1 MANVMSLLRPLLLDN
16 VPSIQQSV
24 REPFIF
30 LNPYPYPPNPCPY
43 PLHLYPYRLNPYPS
57 PLHTYPGL
65 LPKSVPLF
73 HYPYPFPP

>member
-30 LNPYPYPPNPCPY
+30 LNPYPYPLNPYPY
-43 PLHLYPYRLNPYPS
+43 PLHYVPWFVPS
-57 PLHTYPGL
+57 IRTVIPL
-65 LPKSVPLF
+65 SVPL
-73 HYPYPFPP
+73 PP

>member
-30 LNPYPYPPNPCPY
+30 LNPYPYP
-43 PLHLYPYRLNPYPS
+43 LNPYP
-57 PLHTYPGL
+57 GL
-65 LPKSVPLF
+65 FLKFVPLF
-73 HYPYPFPP
+73 HYPFPFPPPKSVPIFHA